1 MSLQAGKEN
10 ERKWE
15 EYWNGL
21 RAQGKYLPV
30 KVTGEVNITQ
40 VGRDSN
46 IGRENLYKNPNIY
59 PRLLAA
65 ISETIEAQRMGSAKV
80 NPISG
85 ISAATEHKRED
96 AAQKQVEIRDRR
108 IKDLEEKLAVL
119 AAENYE
125 LRSEIKILK
134 DEKTRF
140 ELIENMISETGRR
153 ILPH

>member
-30 KVTGEVNITQ
+30 KVNGEVNITQ

-59 PRLLAA
+59 PKLLAA
-65 ISETIEAQRMGSAKV
+65 ISETIEAQRTESTKV
-80 NPISG
+80 NPTSG
-85 ISAATEHKRED
+85 ISAATERKRED

-119 AAENYE
+119 TAENYE
-125 LRSEIKILK
+125 LRSEIKILN